1 MAFDSNNLVLTNV
14 GLQYLQAHKL
24 AGTKARLG
32 NYKLGSSNLF
42 VPTENDISIFGT
54 QTYIGLTD
62 EIFWI
67 KYSENEVVIR
77 CCVESDKG
85 DFDIGC
91 IGIYS
96 DTNELLF
103 IAKFDY
109 IHRKMRTKDDNREAG
124 GRWTFQFRLMMEDL
138 FTLWEFDN
146 ITPKYAE
153 MDELTLATSSK
164 RPFDSFYTELHLNDS
179 FLPTNREGY
188 FHISG
193 NVSRQWFTSPFQ
205 MSEAYVTVY
214 GRYEVGG
221 GAVGDGHGGIW

>member
-1 MAFDSNNLVLTNV
+1 MSFDSNNLVLTTV

-24 AGTKARLG
+24 AGTKARFG

-42 VPTENDISIFGT
+42 VPTVNDITIFGT

-109 IHRKMRTKDDNREAG
+109 IHRKMRTKSDNKEAG

-153 MDELTLATSSK
+153 MEELRIEDSDK
-164 RPFDSFYTELHLNDS
+164 YPFDSFYTELHLNNT

-188 FHISG
+188 LAISG
-193 NVSRQWFTSPFQ
+193 DVSRKWFTSPFQ
-205 MSEAYVTVY
+205 MSEAYVIVY
-214 GRYEVGG
+214 GRFELGG
-221 GAVGDGHGGIW
+221 GAVGDSHAAIW